1 MTDRIKLI
9 NLHAQAREL
18 NALSEH
24 RLKESIYSDISE
36 RGKYIIRAGTY
47 YELRQWLT
55 IGAHFESNP
64 VYRAKTKRE
73 LFNAIQC
80 AIDILQDNKRAIV
93 NNHWEDRHAQGGAL

>member
-1 MTDRIKLI
+1 MSDRIKII

-24 RLKESIYSDISE
+24 RLQESIYSDIPES
-36 RGKYIIRAGTY
+36 GKYLIQVGAH

-55 IGAHFESNP
+55 IGAHYESNP

-93 NNHWEDRHAQGGAL
+93 NNHWDDKYGNGRAL

>member
-1 MTDRIKLI
+1 MTERIKLI

-24 RLKESIYSDISE
+24 RLSESIYSDIPE
-36 RGKYIIRAGTY
+36 RGKYLIQLGAY
-47 YELRQWLT
+47 YELRQWLF
-55 IGAHFESNP
+55 IGAHCESNP

-80 AIDILQDNKRAIV
+80 AIDILQDNKATVI
-93 NNHWEDRHAQGGAL
+93 NNHWHDKHSQGGAL

>member
-1 MTDRIKLI
+1 MSDRIKII

-24 RLKESIYSDISE
+24 RLKESIYSDIPE
-36 RGKYIIRAGTY
+36 RGKYLIQLGAY

-55 IGAHFESNP
+55 IGDHFENNS
-64 VYRAKTKRE
+64 VYKAKTKRE

-80 AIDILQDNKRAIV
+80 AIDILQDNKRTLI
-93 NNHWEDRHAQGGAL
+93 NNHWNDKHSQGGSS

>member
-1 MTDRIKLI
+1 MSDRIKII

-18 NALSEH
+18 NTLSEH
-24 RLKESIYSDISE
+24 RLKESIYSDIPE
-36 RGKYIIRAGTY
+36 QGKYLIQVSAY

-64 VYRAKTKRE
+64 VYKAKTKRE

-80 AIDILQDNKRAIV
+80 AIDILQDNKRTLI
-93 NNHWEDRHAQGGAL
+93 NNHWNDKHSQGGSL

>member
-55 IGAHFESNP
+55 IGEHFESNP

-93 NNHWEDRHAQGGAL
+93 NNHWNDKHAQGGAL

>member
-1 MTDRIKLI
+1 MSDRIKII

-18 NALSEH
+18 NALSDH
-24 RLKESIYSDISE
+24 RLKESIYSDIPE
-36 RGKYIIRAGTY
+36 RGKYLIQAGAY

-80 AIDILQDNKRAIV
+80 AIDILQDNKRTTV
-93 NNHWEDRHAQGGAL
+93 NNHWDDKYSQGGAL